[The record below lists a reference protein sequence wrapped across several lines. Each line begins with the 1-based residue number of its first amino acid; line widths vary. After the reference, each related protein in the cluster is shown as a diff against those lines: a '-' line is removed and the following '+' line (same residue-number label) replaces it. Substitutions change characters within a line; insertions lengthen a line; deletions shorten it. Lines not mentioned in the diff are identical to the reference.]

1 MATLFNTRISDTYEG
16 LIKTIDNAAISA
28 SLKELSDGSGNLTGL
43 FLNSAGDFK
52 VTNIL
57 EFGTLKD
64 SNNVGILTF
73 ITAADGIENFDND
86 ISVPTTAAVKLYV
99 DTKFATTD
107 TLAEILVFGNTTS
120 GTDIEITAGDDIK
133 ISDSSKLLFGNG
145 ATDFEIYH
153 DGTGSFISDLGTGN
167 LEIASNLLKILSA
180 TGENMILAQ
189 QDNGVQLYCDNSKKL
204 ETTSVGAT
212 VTGSLTVTNKI
223 LGELDT
229 TVIGTTQAVANNST
243 LIATTAY
250 ADLANLAQI
259 NSNSSN
265 INTINTNIN
274 TINTTAEFLVN
285 KGQPSGY
292 VPLDAGGKI
301 LESYLPASIIGQ
313 LNYVGTWDAANDTPT
328 LPNPTTVN
336 GDYYIVN
343 AAGTYLGVSYGIG
356 DWIVSNG
363 IAWQKIDNTESV
375 STVFGRLGNI
385 LANSTDYDA
394 FYPTLTN
401 LPNLVANNAAVAA
414 NTLKVGITTQQAAD
428 ITTNN
433 AKISFDTTSS
443 TRLANT
449 SGTNT
454 GDQNLA
460 EVLSLD
466 NTTNGN
472 DIAISAAD
480 NITLTDTSKIIMG
493 ADSDLETYHDGIKGH
508 IKNITGALNIES
520 NNIEIGTYNNSATG
534 LRSIA
539 IGANTTASNTDAIAM
554 GENTTATG
562 ISSTAIGKATNASA
576 DGATSMGNGTT
587 ASGVNSTSMGV
598 NTLASGAY
606 STSTGNNT
614 TASGDNS
621 FSAGANTT
629 ASGERST
636 ATGNNTLAGG
646 NSATAI
652 GTNTEAR
659 ATSSFATGINT
670 LASGNHSTAMGNGT
684 VASGTNSISAGSSTT
699 AGGNQSF
706 AVGFSTTANGN
717 VATAMGNSTVASGVS
732 STAMGLY
739 SVASGVAST
748 ATGYDTEASGANS
761 TAMGKETTASGLNSF
776 ATGGST
782 TASGDYSTASGR
794 STLSSGSHSF
804 AAGFSTIASGESST
818 AMGVNSTASGDKSV
832 SIGDNTI
839 ANSFSEIA
847 IGRNPV
853 AKTGNATIWVATDR
867 LFSIGNGAS
876 ASSQSMALEIL
887 KNGITVLPAVVSLNF
902 ADDTAA
908 ATGGVPVGG
917 LYHTSGAIKIRL
929 T

>member
-1 MATLFNTRISDTYEG
+1 MSTLKNKKIKDTYEG
-16 LIKTIDNAAISA
+16 LLKTS
-28 SLKELSDGSGNLTGL
+28 T
-43 FLNSAGDFK
+43 NSALAATLTEIQDGTGQDSGVKINNLGEIELNKLKF
-52 VTNIL
+52 TTL
-57 EFGTLKD
+57 E
-64 SNNVGILTF
+64 
-73 ITAADGIENFDND
+73 DGNAVEVNQFLVSSEPFVAIDTK
-86 ISVPTTAAVKLYV
+86 IPTVKSVKNYV
-99 DTKFATTD
+99 DTNITAVENITITNAADIATN
-107 TLAEILVFGNTTS
+107 V
-120 GTDIEITAGDDIK
+120 TDI
-133 ISDSSKLLFGNG
+133 
-145 ATDFEIYH
+145 AT
-153 DGTGSFISDLGTGN
+153 N
-167 LEIASNLLKILSA
+167 
-180 TGENMILAQ
+180 
-189 QDNGVQLYCDNSKKL
+189 
-204 ETTSVGAT
+204 
-212 VTGSLTVTNKI
+212 VT
-223 LGELDT
+223 D
-229 TVIGTTQAVANNST
+229 
-243 LIATTAY
+243 
-250 ADLANLAQI
+250 
-259 NSNSSN
+259 
-265 INTINTNIN
+265 IN

-336 GDYYIVN
+336 GDYYIVS
-343 AAGTYLGVSYGIG
+343 AAGTYLGVSYSIG

-394 FYPTLTN
+394 FYPTLTD

-520 NNIEIGTYNNSATG
+520 NNIEIGTFNNSATG

-646 NSATAI
+646 ISATAI
-652 GTNTEAR
+652 GTTTEAR

-739 SVASGVAST
+739 SVASGVAAT

-761 TAMGKETTASGLNSF
+761 TAMGKETTASGDNSF
-776 ATGGST
+776 ATGQGA

-794 STLSSGSHSF
+794 ATFATGTQSF
-804 AAGFSTIASGESST
+804 AAGFLSRASGEYST
-818 AMGVNSTASGDKSV
+818 AMGANSVASGNKSV
-832 SIGDNTI
+832 SIGDTTI

-853 AKTGNATIWVATDR
+853 AKTGNATIWIATDR

-887 KNGITVLPAVVSLNF
+887 KNGITVLPAVVSLSF